1 MDPKMLR
8 TIFGEAKMSLGEYDA
23 FEKDQTTCIIGKITA
38 DKFKI
43 KVGDRIS
50 LVSVIYPCTLDFTVA
65 GIYLGTIDDRN
76 MLFHHKYLDQ
86 ACGNDGWVGMWW
98 VKARSIADMQPV
110 TAAINQAFANTS
122 AEVRAE
128 TERAFQLSFIS
139 MWGDITFFIA
149 SISLAVGL
157 ALLFVTASTMSMA
170 IRERLRELA
179 ILKAIGFRLQELLTF
194 ILAESFGLATTGAIV
209 GVGGAW
215 LFYMHTR
222 LASYAIGLVGL
233 GLLGLAVQFVRTRN
247 VLAILLSLLGTAAC
261 AGLARF
267 VYTHDN
273 ITKMTNGILVTFE
286 VTPRIVGVGVAVAAA
301 LGLLACIAP
310 GVAVA
315 RMSVVTGL
323 KTLD

>member
-1 MDPKMLR
+1 
-8 TIFGEAKMSLGEYDA
+8 
-23 FEKDQTTCIIGKITA
+23 
-38 DKFKI
+38 
-43 KVGDRIS
+43 
-50 LVSVIYPCTLDFTVA
+50 
-65 GIYLGTIDDRN
+65 
-76 MLFHHKYLDQ
+76 
-86 ACGNDGWVGMWW
+86 MWW

-110 TAAINQAFANTS
+110 TAAINSAFANTS

-179 ILKAIGFRLQELLTF
+179 ILKAVGFRLQELLAF
-194 ILAESFGLATTGAIV
+194 ILAESFGLASAGALV

-215 LFYMHTR
+215 LLYMHTR
-222 LASYAIGLVGL
+222 MASYAIALAGL
-233 GLLGLAVQFVRTRN
+233 GLLA
-247 VLAILLSLLGTAAC
+247 LAIHFAREKNFFAIALSVLGAAGC
-261 AGLARF
+261 GGVAWQVF
-267 VYTHDN
+267 THDN
-273 ITKMTNGILVTFE
+273 MTKMTNGILVTFE
-286 VTPRIVGVGVAVAAA
+286 VTPRIIGVGVSVAAA

-310 GVAVA
+310 AVAVA
-315 RMSVVTGL
+315 RMSVVKGL